1 MERRRITAKWLIK
14 QSMTGLPRCWR
25 ADNAPSVVG
34 FAKGFQAAFNQPK
47 GSLKPTK
54 SPPQRHNNET
64 HRTPRRNPTQ
74 HHTRSRARPCY
85 PPRHLIQQR
94 QRQYPM
100 RRLFAIQQRR
110 RLRNLPTYRQHSAA
124 HRPPR
129 SLPKTRL
136 GLPLCLRRLWRSPRL
151 LRGRQTPQSQ
161 RNPAGKRR
169 NPAQKKLAM
178 HRPSTQH
185 HLPKRRP
192 PRLHAHPYPTTLL
205 LGLPP

>member
-14 QSMTGLPRCWR
+14 QSMTALPRCRR
-25 ADNAPSVVG
+25 ADNAPSVVR

-74 HHTRSRARPCY
+74 HHTRPRARPCN

-100 RRLFAIQQRR
+100 RRLFAIRQRR
-110 RLRNLPTYRQHSAA
+110 GLRNLPTHRQHSAA

-136 GLPLCLRRLWRSPRL
+136 GLPLRIRRLWRSPRL
-151 LRGRQTPQSQ
+151 LRKRHAPLP
-161 RNPAGKRR
+161 RHNPAGKRQ
-169 NPAQKKLAM
+169 NPA
-178 HRPSTQH
+178 
-185 HLPKRRP
+185 
-192 PRLHAHPYPTTLL
+192 
-205 LGLPP
+205 